1 VGITRQLGVV
11 SPQTLNGKT
20 YAFVSWSDAG
30 AATHNISTPATATTY
45 TATFKETATMKI
57 YEAESA
63 VLSGAVV
70 SNTKAGFTGTGFA
83 DYVNASTDYVEWTV
97 SAPAAGSYALVFRY
111 ANAGT
116 TGRPLA
122 IKVNGTTVNSSLD
135 FPVTGDWT
143 IWKTVSIS
151 ASLLAGSNKVRAT
164 AIGSSGPNVD
174 HLEGP

>member
-1 VGITRQLGVV
+1 
-11 SPQTLNGKT
+11 
-20 YAFVSWSDAG
+20 
-30 AATHNISTPATATTY
+30 
-45 TATFKETATMKI
+45 
-57 YEAESA
+57 
-63 VLSGAVV
+63 
-70 SNTKAGFTGTGFA
+70 
-83 DYVNASTDYVEWTV
+83 
-97 SAPAAGSYALVFRY
+97 VFRY
-111 ANAGT
+111 ANVGT